1 MYFSILSLMALI
13 ATSSATYV
21 PLNGTSTWTSTT
33 AAYYPTGTGS
43 WKPTS
48 TAAPTQ
54 PTYMPPFTGGAA
66 MPTHFAGKALGMA
79 VAGGVV
85 LML

>member
-1 MYFSILSLMALI
+1 MLFSLPSLLPILAFL
-13 ATSSATYV
+13 ATSSASYV
-21 PLNGTSTWTSTT
+21 PLNGTSTT

-43 WKPTS
+43 WNPTG

-54 PTYMPPFTGGAA
+54 PSYLPPFTGGAA
-66 MPTHFAGKALGMA
+66 MPTHFAGKALGM
-79 VAGGVV
+79 VVVGGVA